1 MTDQTERLEQLEGR
15 RRLVRPGPLPPRLV
29 STDPLTMAREA
40 VRQAQVVRDRL
51 RRHVAPNVEAPFSGR
66 PPAPL
71 TQEGQRL
78 LLDELD
84 GHLTDARHHLDRA
97 RAQEAD

>member
-15 RRLVRPGPLPPRLV
+15 RRLARQEPMEPRPV

-51 RRHVAPNVEAPFSGR
+51 RR
-66 PPAPL
+66 
-71 TQEGQRL
+71 Q
-78 LLDELD
+78 LDELD
-84 GHLTDARHHLDRA
+84 EHLTDARHHLDRA
-97 RAQEAD
+97 RGGDATTDGRTRRPSANAPRGNQRRAP